1 MIGAAA
7 LSERASPYG
16 PPGMVSTPTPGTSTQ
31 GLPRPKP
38 ALTDSG
44 VASLVDHMSPQISA
58 AASVETDAALAPTR
72 MPGTPSDAAKTGA
85 GPHPSQRPQ
94 AQASPMGAT
103 PPQRK
108 APKIAAYAK
117 IVGPKMKKVKNPAC
131 RTALATRQAHR
142 VARPPPPP
150 GTNRT
155 RISTPPRTNRTH
167 ISPPPLPFAVPRPQP
182 ARQAA
187 VLARTGCGERQPRH
201 RPDAA
206 RVKVLVETTLVTLGR
221 NVAKGADTKKR
232 KAPGD
237 DARDDAPLPVGG
249 AARADPHLHRL
260 ASVLEMQRPV
270 RMTQAMQSGGE

>member
-131 RTALATRQAHR
+131 RTALATRQALR

-150 GTNRT
+150 VQIGRGSPLHPVQIGRT
-155 RISTPPRTNRTH
+155 S
-167 ISPPPLPFAVPRPQP
+167 LPRPFPLRCP
-182 ARQAA
+182 AHNRPGKRRSSHGQGAESGSPG
-187 VLARTGCGERQPRH
+187 TGLTRH
-201 RPDAA
+201 
-206 RVKVLVETTLVTLGR
+206 G
-221 NVAKGADTKKR
+221 
-232 KAPGD
+232 
-237 DARDDAPLPVGG
+237 
-249 AARADPHLHRL
+249 
-260 ASVLEMQRPV
+260 
-270 RMTQAMQSGGE
+270 

>member
-1 MIGAAA
+1 MQVPFALSPAPAAAASVGESVIGAAA

-117 IVGPKMKKVKNPAC
+117 IVGPKIKKVKNPAR
-131 RTALATRQAHR
+131 RTALATRQALR
-142 VARPPPPP
+142 AARPH
-150 GTNRT
+150 
-155 RISTPPRTNRTH
+155 PR
-167 ISPPPLPFAVPRPQP
+167 P
-182 ARQAA
+182 ARQAPF
-187 VLARTGCGERQPRH
+187 LTRTGCGERQPRH